1 MFMIFVCLEEI
12 FLQYYNT
19 TFRPLS
25 SAGFI
30 EKGDHYRFCKQRIN
44 YRYKE
49 KTCQSLTV
57 SQSKFKFPQEHQII
71 KFILLNT

>member
-1 MFMIFVCLEEI
+1 MFMIFVYLEI

-30 EKGDHYRFCKQRIN
+30 EKGDHYRFCKQRVN
-44 YRYKE
+44 YKE

-57 SQSKFKFPQEHQII
+57 SQSKFKFPREHQII